1 MELNSEMNR
10 RKKIKIVQISL
21 FLLGILIIYS
31 TYYGENLNL
40 KKGSISDITKKKNNK
55 RFKRI

>member
-1 MELNSEMNR
+1 MGLNSGMNR

-40 KKGSISDITKKKNNK
+40 KKGSISDTTKKKNNK